1 MAQLPK
7 ERLRVGF
14 VGTGF
19 IAQFHL
25 KSLVG
30 VRNIDVVGVYS
41 RSNEKRAHFVKL
53 ADELGLGACKNHDSL
68 ESLLGD
74 PTLDAVWVLSPNYTR
89 LDVMRT
95 LHAEVKAG
103 RSKVFAVACES
114 RWHARWPRHAKCCGW
129 PRMPG

>member
-30 VRNIDVVGVYS
+30 VRNIDGFGDSS
-41 RSNEKRAHFVKL
+41 RSN
-53 ADELGLGACKNHDSL
+53 
-68 ESLLGD
+68 
-74 PTLDAVWVLSPNYTR
+74 
-89 LDVMRT
+89 
-95 LHAEVKAG
+95 
-103 RSKVFAVACES
+103 
-114 RWHARWPRHAKCCGW
+114 
-129 PRMPG
+129 